1 MDKDESGSKLFSEYN
16 KVRYQVLIDRL
27 KSIKIE
33 KPEQDMI
40 YQFCDML
47 ERKEF
52 ELDQEALKRFL
63 MDYQLNLNDWLN
75 IAPEDMAA
83 KKKGEAMKEFDF
95 RRHLKKKAG
104 NVGGAKILNPE
115 PVSRETFNYDRPT
128 MEEGFNVNDYMV
140 KVKDEQN
147 KTVRTHKRV
156 LDNFDSDVLDI
167 SDKNGRGKY
176 SLSHSKKGKFMDTG
190 PLVPIL
196 INNEEW
202 AIQKNSFNI
211 NGPTGSIYPF
221 NKYSGVG
228 ADQDSSDVDPNS
240 MPNYRRG
247 SMASLKGPDAGPGG
261 ADSEK
266 TPPEYPKS
274 PSKILIRGHT
284 IGESGYGNRSKST
297 FSGMNRSPPGVPL
310 QNDTN
315 LCEKSGLDDSSG
327 SQKSYK
333 KTKTNIYG
341 SGNNDS
347 QESQHRSIDGIK
359 SRSGISE
366 KIIEE
371 ESMQGTPDLISR
383 DIEGQIF
390 DKKMTHLDDE
400 PNRSN

>member
-63 MDYQLNLNDWLN
+63 RGYQLNLNDWLN

-83 KKKGEAMKEFDF
+83 KRKGEAMNEFDF
-95 RRHLKKKAG
+95 RRHIAKKAG
-104 NVGGAKILNPE
+104 KVGGAKILNPE

-156 LDNFDSDVLDI
+156 LDNFDSDKLDI
-167 SDKNGRGKY
+167 SDKHGRDKY
-176 SLSHSKKGKFMDTG
+176 SMNPSKKGKVRDRG

-202 AIQKNSFNI
+202 ANQKNSFNI
-211 NGPTGSIYPF
+211 NGSTGSIYPF
-221 NKYSGVG
+221 NKYSGGG
-228 ADQDSSDVDPNS
+228 ADQDSADVDPNS
-240 MPNYRRG
+240 MLKNRRG
-247 SMASLKGPDAGPGG
+247 SMASLKGPDAGPGD

-266 TPPEYPKS
+266 TPPEDPKS
-274 PSKILIRGHT
+274 PNKILVRGHT
-284 IGESGYGNRSKST
+284 IGEAGFGHRSKSK
-297 FSGMNRSPPGVPL
+297 FSGVNRSPPGVRLP
-310 QNDTN
+310 NDTN
-315 LCEKSGLDDSSG
+315 LCENSGLDDSSG
-327 SQKSYK
+327 SQRSYNK
-333 KTKTNIYG
+333 AKTNIYG
-341 SGNNDS
+341 SGN
-347 QESQHRSIDGIK
+347 
-359 SRSGISE
+359 
-366 KIIEE
+366 
-371 ESMQGTPDLISR
+371 
-383 DIEGQIF
+383 
-390 DKKMTHLDDE
+390 
-400 PNRSN
+400 